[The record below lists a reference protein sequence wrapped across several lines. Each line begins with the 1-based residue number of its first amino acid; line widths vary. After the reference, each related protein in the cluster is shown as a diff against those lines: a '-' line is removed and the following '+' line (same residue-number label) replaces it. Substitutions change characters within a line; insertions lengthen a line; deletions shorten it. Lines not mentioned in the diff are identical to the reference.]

1 MAEEHVMRT
10 RAPKAGSGSSILPS
24 DPPDLFALLT
34 EPALGCVS
42 MLPDK
47 ANAAS
52 STPSQDPSE
61 GACARP
67 SSNWKSADQTTPPA
81 STVSASQPV
90 SGPKAPDSSA
100 PRAGSTTPDNS
111 ARPWSTSENFRVPLP
126 DKSNTRARRV
136 FTQEEDEALI
146 RGFERLGSQWA
157 QIARHPAFK
166 NRRSS
171 TDVRDRF
178 RNAFPEEYARA
189 GYKPRVKS
197 SKRLERNREA
207 HRVTRSDAGSH
218 RQIKP
223 LRLNDME
230 TALFAPNVASSS
242 DANPGTPLNVTMEP
256 SSLSP
261 LSYDASPQG
270 IPPVSSPTSP
280 MSESVMNMLALT
292 PTAMIPSISPPSTP
306 QVAPY
311 SIPDLSMPTTAAVPI
326 PTMPQSFHVQP
337 PFSIPMSVPTLH
349 ASGHQVP
356 IPSSDAFVSPP
367 LPGYFPDTTAT
378 SFSMPAPA
386 PTFPQSMSPTEPVSF
401 APSVSLPL
409 STGGGG
415 PLPESASPPLSSA
428 DMSLLSMMMMQT
440 PTHMMEPNPRA
451 PPS

>member
-1 MAEEHVMRT
+1 MADEHVIRT
-10 RAPKAGSGSSILPS
+10 LGPKAGSGSGTLPIDQS
-24 DPPDLFALLT
+24 DLFALLT

-47 ANAAS
+47 PNVAS
-52 STPSQDPSE
+52 SPPSQGSSG

-67 SSNWKSADQTTPPA
+67 SSHWKSADQTTPPDSTA
-81 STVSASQPV
+81 SAPQHV
-90 SGPKAPDSSA
+90 SGPKAPDSS
-100 PRAGSTTPDNS
+100 PYRVGSAVPDT

-207 HRVTRSDAGSH
+207 HRVTRSDATSH

-223 LRLNDME
+223 LRLNDTD
-230 TALFAPNVASSS
+230 TALFASNVASSS
-242 DANPGTPLNVTMEP
+242 DANPRTPLNVTMEP
-256 SSLSP
+256 STLSP

-270 IPPVSSPTSP
+270 IPTVSSPTSP

-349 ASGHQVP
+349 ASGPHVP
-356 IPSSDAFVSPP
+356 VPSSDAFVSPS

-386 PTFPQSMSPTEPVSF
+386 PAFPQSLSPTEPVSF

-428 DMSLLSMMMMQT
+428 DVSLLSLMMMQT
-440 PTHMMEPNPRA
+440 PTHMMEPQPRA